1 LILARQNHAEKL
13 NREIF
18 PGIQGGPLMHVIAAK
33 AVAFKEALSVEFRA
47 YQRQV
52 VNNAKR
58 LAAELSERGFRLV
71 SGGTDNHLMLV
82 DLRKIGLTGAQA
94 ELTLDQAWITVNKNS
109 IPYDP
114 ERPAVTS
121 GIRVG
126 TPAVTTR
133 GMKEEDMAVIA
144 QFIHQALEAG
154 GDPGIIERVRD
165 QVADFCSQ
173 FPLHKPVYEKE
184 AS

>member
-1 LILARQNHAEKL
+1 
-13 NREIF
+13 
-18 PGIQGGPLMHVIAAK
+18 
-33 AVAFKEALSVEFRA
+33 
-47 YQRQV
+47 
-52 VNNAKR
+52 
-58 LAAELSERGFRLV
+58 
-71 SGGTDNHLMLV
+71 
-82 DLRKIGLTGAQA
+82 
-94 ELTLDQAWITVNKNS
+94 LDQAWITVNKNS

-144 QFIHQALEAG
+144 QFIHQALAAD
-154 GDPGIIERVRD
+154 GDPDIIERVRD

>member
-1 LILARQNHAEKL
+1 
-13 NREIF
+13 
-18 PGIQGGPLMHVIAAK
+18 
-33 AVAFKEALSVEFRA
+33 
-47 YQRQV
+47 
-52 VNNAKR
+52 
-58 LAAELSERGFRLV
+58 
-71 SGGTDNHLMLV
+71 MLV
-82 DLRKIGLTGAQA
+82 DLRRIGLTGAQA

-144 QFIHQALEAG
+144 QFIHQALAAG
-154 GDPGIIERVRD
+154 GDPDIIERVRD

-173 FPLHKPVYEKE
+173 FPLHKPVYERE